1 MGNQFLGVAD
11 SATKL
16 ETARTITFVGDAS
29 GSFTFDGTNSPSVNI
44 VNYST
49 HVTNGNESTISNG
62 YAASGELYINYRGAT
77 NPIMAYSMWNG
88 MSASGGLADVKAQ
101 TFIGSLSGNATSAA
115 KLQTPRSISLTG
127 NVTGS
132 VNFDGSANVAIVT
145 KLAQNITLGVGDAGS
160 ILQNGSTYWQRMEIY
175 DNSSSGDAVFSF
187 QQSANAGGV
196 WQKLMSIN
204 DDGNVI
210 ANKFTGTLV
219 GNASSAT
226 NSTNL
231 NGQPASYYLNFD
243 NLTNKP
249 LDREFVNFYNAP
261 SNTTLN
267 IPVMFGQS
275 STATMY
281 NKIGFSRWQQ
291 GDPYGL
297 GLGSYGTIIGWHGD
311 DTGSFLATAYN
322 APIAMIGGIQ
332 GTSNQYK
339 NWQRKICLYD
349 SDGTSFT
356 SSNSNAL
363 GGVAAS
369 SYPKLTTD
377 NNFVGRT
384 NTQTRVRCRHID
396 GLATDNTSDDTLY
409 VQYNANK
416 SIALGYRA
424 GATIS
429 ADGKTYSGTS
439 ANANSL
445 GGVAAANYINTS
457 DTLILRGTV

>member
-29 GSFTFDGTNSPSVNI
+29 GSFTFDGTSSPSVNI

-49 HVTNGNESTISNG
+49 HITNGNESTISNG

-77 NPIMAYSMWNG
+77 SPIKTYQMWNG
-88 MSASGGLADVKAQ
+88 MHTSGGLADVRAQ

-127 NVTGS
+127 NVTGA
-132 VNFDGSANVAIVT
+132 VNFDGSANVAITT

-210 ANKFTGTLV
+210 ASKFTGDLI

-226 NSTNL
+226 SSTNL

-249 LDREFVNFYNAP
+249 ADTNYVNYMFQTGAGP
-261 SNTTLN
+261 LN
-267 IPVMFGQS
+267 IPIMFGQA
-275 STATMY
+275 STATSYRKMA
-281 NKIGFSRWQQ
+281 FCRWQS
-291 GDPYGL
+291 GDPFGF
-297 GLGSYGTIIGWHGD
+297 GIGSYGTVIGWHGE
-311 DTGSFLATAYN
+311 DTGAFLASAYSTPN
-322 APIAMIGGIQ
+322 VVVGGIN
-332 GTSNQYK
+332 GTANQYK
-339 NWQRKICLYD
+339 SWQRKICLYD

-369 SYPKLTTD
+369 NYPKLTTD

-409 VQYNANK
+409 VQYYANK
-416 SIALGYRA
+416 SIALGYKA